1 MFWTMAMTRNASP
14 ADIAAGKGETV
25 IVPPETFASS
35 NNQYAAIAVFG
46 AKHAEEILA
55 DKGPADFLVFHTRQ
69 GV

>member
-1 MFWTMAMTRNASP
+1 MFWTMALTRNASP
-14 ADIAAGKGETV
+14 PDVAAGKGETV
-25 IVPPETFASS
+25 IVAPETFACS

-55 DKGPADFLVFHTRQ
+55 DKGSPDYLVLHSRQ